1 MKWDHVSKV
10 AFDSLKR
17 QRQKISPENL
27 NNNINKWKFSH
38 ILKSVC
44 KEFTYIERDLK
55 KLSKFFLWG
64 WWVVARRGLTRK
76 IQNNDHINRANKD
89 NNNDSNNNNDKKE
102 RRKGTKDNFIKTF
115 HKDSRKTKTLP
126 KVKLMNEFHTSF

>member
-1 MKWDHVSKV
+1 M
-10 AFDSLKR
+10 
-17 QRQKISPENL
+17 
-27 NNNINKWKFSH
+27 
-38 ILKSVC
+38 
-44 KEFTYIERDLK
+44 
-55 KLSKFFLWG
+55 WG

-76 IQNNDHINRANKD
+76 IQNNDHIINRANKD

-115 HKDSRKTKTLP
+115 HKDNRKTKNLP